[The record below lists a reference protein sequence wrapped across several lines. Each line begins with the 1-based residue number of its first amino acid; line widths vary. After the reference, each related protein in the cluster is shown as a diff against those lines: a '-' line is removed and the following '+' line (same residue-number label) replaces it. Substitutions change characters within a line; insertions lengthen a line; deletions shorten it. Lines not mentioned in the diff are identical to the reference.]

1 MIKQISLF
9 QENVAILS
17 VVYYQQKVFKSVASF
32 VKCCS
37 WFPENNSPNIEVRLR
52 SAVPATITWS
62 NLDRQGLGLAASKM
76 HPKFGPKMHSPFFAS
91 FACKV
96 NTYPAQC
103 CPNWHKACQW
113 SSSCNCKSKHWVF
126 VMSPKC
132 YFTNFLRW
140 EWTEI
145 FSIPQSSLFP
155 FRPLEMV
162 CWRAPSKIQHH
173 VLR

>member
-1 MIKQISLF
+1 MIKKISLF

-52 SAVPATITWS
+52 SAVAAVTAVAAVITWS

-103 CPNWHKACQW
+103 CTNGHKACQW
-113 SSSCNCKSKHWVF
+113 SNSCNCKSKHWVCNVTKMLF
-126 VMSPKC
+126 HQFHQKGMDR
-132 YFTNFLRW
+132 N
-140 EWTEI
+140 I
-145 FSIPQSSLFP
+145 FNPAKQSFYIS
-155 FRPLEMV
+155 
-162 CWRAPSKIQHH
+162 AS
-173 VLR
+173 